1 MYIVRWLTHHPIVAI
16 WALTIIALLLSMGGE
31 KKHKTDV
38 ASNEQVEVAKQT
50 NQAIDEGG
58 SVVEVKGTADTST
71 ENHSDGGVAAVNNA
85 AVAIP
90 AVATNIVSADSS
102 SASSTKIDDEVQQEA
117 LISGLDDKAI
127 DDLLLMAREAFWNNG
142 LDEAVVIYQQLIQ
155 REPKVV
161 EHKGEL
167 ANVYW
172 KQGLL
177 KKAASI
183 YAEIAIP
190 MIENGKA
197 DRVENM
203 VGFIKQYHPEKVAE
217 IEKHLQGLSK

>member
-1 MYIVRWLTHHPIVAI
+1 
-16 WALTIIALLLSMGGE
+16 
-31 KKHKTDV
+31 
-38 ASNEQVEVAKQT
+38 
-50 NQAIDEGG
+50 
-58 SVVEVKGTADTST
+58 
-71 ENHSDGGVAAVNNA
+71 
-85 AVAIP
+85 
-90 AVATNIVSADSS
+90 VSLDSL
-102 SASSTKIDDEVQQEA
+102 A
-117 LISGLDDKAI
+117 DKAT

-142 LDEAVVIYQQLIQ
+142 LDEATSIYQQLVQ

-167 ANVYW
+167 GNVYW
-172 KQGLL
+172 RQGFPE
-177 KKAASI
+177 KAASI

-203 VGFIKQYHPEKVAE
+203 VGFIKQYHPEKAAE